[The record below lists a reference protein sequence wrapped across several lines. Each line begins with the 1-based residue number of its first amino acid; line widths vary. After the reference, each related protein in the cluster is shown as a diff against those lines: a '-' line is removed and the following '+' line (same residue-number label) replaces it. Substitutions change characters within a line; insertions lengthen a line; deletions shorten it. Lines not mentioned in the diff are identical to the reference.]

1 MKMEPDAPP
10 PQKERSTAGMAALA
24 LAIPGMMLAA
34 PIVSCLIGAWLDR
47 KFGTGSKLTIV
58 FLVIGLLAGGRE
70 TFRLVK
76 RISSEQDRL
85 EK

>member
-1 MKMEPDAPP
+1 M
-10 PQKERSTAGMAALA
+10 TGLA

-47 KFGTGSKLTIV
+47 KFGTGSKLTII
-58 FLVIGLLAGGRE
+58 FLVVGLLAGGRE
-70 TFRLVK
+70 TFRLIK
-76 RISSEQDRL
+76 KINAEQDRL